1 MEFISEFTG
10 QGPGCHTVLFAPLH
24 LPRKIQVPLKFS
36 VSTISGAQ
44 SRSFAGPV
52 SPLPDAAVVSDILA
66 RHSAGKFKCLD

>member
-1 MEFISEFTG
+1 MEIYRLGTWVS
-10 QGPGCHTVLFAPLH
+10 HRVFAPFH

-52 SPLPDAAVVSDILA
+52 SHLPDAAVNSDILA
-66 RHSAGKFKCLD
+66 RHSVGKFKCPD